1 MACVGGSVAVSGTL
15 SAAPLMTTQAVR
27 YALAVGLLLG
37 IARLTGRRVS
47 MPRGVEWLWLVG
59 VAVAGLVL
67 FNVALVRGAE
77 HAEPA
82 VLGVAIAGVPLVL
95 ALAGGRPRRA
105 VVLGAVLVT
114 AGAALV
120 EGGGHADLVGL
131 GWAALVLACEVGF
144 TLLAVPVLGRLGP
157 WGVAV
162 HSCWIAVVLLA
173 AIGWATEG
181 PAAVLT
187 LTPAHLLA
195 VGYLAVVVTAV
206 AFVLWYG
213 AVTAL
218 GPARAGLLTG
228 VVPVAAAGLG
238 AVVGGPVP
246 GPLVWAG
253 IALVGAGLA
262 LGVSGGAA
270 RRPAGAAAGGP
281 ATAAAGSALGGS
293 AGPVRR
299 GASVAGAAAG
309 DPMPATAAVG
319 GAVSAVGVSGAA
331 R

>member
-1 MACVGGSVAVSGTL
+1 MACVGGSVAVSRTL

-37 IARLTGRRVS
+37 IARLTGRRVPV
-47 MPRGVEWLWLVG
+47 PRGVEWLWLVG

-120 EGGGHADLVGL
+120 EGGGRADLIGL

-173 AIGWATEG
+173 AIGWAVEG

-213 AVTAL
+213 AVAAL

-238 AVVGGPVP
+238 AALGDPVP

-253 IALVGAGLA
+253 ISLVAVGLV
-262 LGVSGGAA
+262 LGVSAGPVHRGAA
-270 RRPAGAAAGGP
+270 VAVQAAGRTSASAGAAACLP
-281 ATAAAGSALGGS
+281 
-293 AGPVRR
+293 PV
-299 GASVAGAAAG
+299 GAGA
-309 DPMPATAAVG
+309 T
-319 GAVSAVGVSGAA
+319 SGRAC
-331 R
+331 

>member
-37 IARLTGRRVS
+37 IARLTGRRVP

-173 AIGWATEG
+173 AIGWVVEG

-213 AVTAL
+213 AAAATGTTPVSR
-218 GPARAGLLTG
+218 PARAG
-228 VVPVAAAGLG
+228 PSA
-238 AVVGGPVP
+238 
-246 GPLVWAG
+246 
-253 IALVGAGLA
+253 
-262 LGVSGGAA
+262 
-270 RRPAGAAAGGP
+270 
-281 ATAAAGSALGGS
+281 ATAPYQSTN
-293 AGPVRR
+293 
-299 GASVAGAAAG
+299 
-309 DPMPATAAVG
+309 ATAVTTT
-319 GAVSAVGVSGAA
+319 A

>member
-1 MACVGGSVAVSGTL
+1 MACVGGSVAVSRTL

-173 AIGWATEG
+173 AIGWAVEG

-213 AVTAL
+213 AVAAL

-238 AVVGGPVP
+238 AALGGPVP

-253 IALVGAGLA
+253 ISLVAVGLV
-262 LGVSGGAA
+262 LGVSAGPVHRGAA
-270 RRPAGAAAGGP
+270 VAVQAAGRTSASAGAAACLP
-281 ATAAAGSALGGS
+281 
-293 AGPVRR
+293 PV
-299 GASVAGAAAG
+299 GAGA
-309 DPMPATAAVG
+309 T
-319 GAVSAVGVSGAA
+319 SGRAC
-331 R
+331 

>member
-1 MACVGGSVAVSGTL
+1 
-15 SAAPLMTTQAVR
+15 
-27 YALAVGLLLG
+27 
-37 IARLTGRRVS
+37 
-47 MPRGVEWLWLVG
+47 
-59 VAVAGLVL
+59 
-67 FNVALVRGAE
+67 
-77 HAEPA
+77 
-82 VLGVAIAGVPLVL
+82 L

-173 AIGWATEG
+173 AIGWAVEG

-213 AVTAL
+213 AVAAL

-238 AVVGGPVP
+238 AVLGGPVP

-253 IALVGAGLA
+253 ISLVAVGLV
-262 LGVSGGAA
+262 LGVSDGPVHRGAA
-270 RRPAGAAAGGP
+270 VAVQAAGRTSASAGAAACLP
-281 ATAAAGSALGGS
+281 
-293 AGPVRR
+293 PV
-299 GASVAGAAAG
+299 GAGA
-309 DPMPATAAVG
+309 T
-319 GAVSAVGVSGAA
+319 SGRAC
-331 R
+331 